1 MEGIKFQNEEFDRGV
16 RYSGGRKKNLKK
28 RFPLGWLPPPHFFG
42 INCIS
47 EKKLRKQYYICVYS
61 FSSDFRVGVR
71 VFRGARTPLGG
82 RNQTVAEGV
91 GGPGLSRG
99 ADVGTTSTASPLAGS
114 VRRRSLRKTVQ
125 ELGVKS
131 QGLKIIKNSNFFL
144 K

>member
-1 MEGIKFQNEEFDRGV
+1 MEGIKLQNEEFDPGGPLFWRKKKKSEKGV
-16 RYSGGRKKNLKK
+16 PSGGVT
-28 RFPLGWLPPPHFFG
+28 PPHFFG

-47 EKKLRKQYYICVYS
+47 EKNLRKQYYICVYS

-99 ADVGTTSTASPLAGS
+99 ADACQFVGHTTGQDTHVLPCISPRINRKVPSGG
-114 VRRRSLRKTVQ
+114 VR
-125 ELGVKS
+125 GA
-131 QGLKIIKNSNFFL
+131 
-144 K
+144 